1 MDKFIKSCEE
11 MLDRIDYME
20 LEAII
25 EALSPLPPE
34 VEALTD
40 DTALDMYVERLQTL
54 PIPEA

>member
-20 LEAII
+20 LEAIV

-34 VEALTD
+34 VESLTD
-40 DTALDMYVERLQTL
+40 DEALDMYVEQLQAL

>member
-11 MLDRIDYME
+11 MLDRIGYME
-20 LEAII
+20 LEAIV

-34 VEALTD
+34 VESLTD
-40 DTALDMYVERLQTL
+40 DEALDMYVEQLQAL

>member
-40 DTALDMYVERLQTL
+40 DPALDMYVERLQAL